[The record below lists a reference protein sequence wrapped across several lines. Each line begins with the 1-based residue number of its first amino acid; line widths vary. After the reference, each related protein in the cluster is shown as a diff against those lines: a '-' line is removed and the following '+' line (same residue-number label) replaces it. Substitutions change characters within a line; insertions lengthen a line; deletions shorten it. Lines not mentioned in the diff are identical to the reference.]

1 MKFKIPF
8 TFSDYKKLRRKSDY
22 FLKRIK
28 HKSKTKLG
36 ENLKNSNISLTREE
50 YLSIVMRSFFISFLG
65 LLVFS
70 TTVLAFL
77 RVGFFYLFGLVIAI
91 LFSGFIVFSQ
101 LVYPRIYVSRR
112 QKDIERNLL
121 PALEDMLI
129 QVNSGVPLFSVMVN
143 ISSSDYGQLSVEFKK
158 AVKRINAGESE
169 KEVLEDL
176 GENNPSVFFRRTLW
190 QISNGMNA
198 GSDMAIVI
206 SDSIHAL
213 HEEQLIQIQNYGN
226 KLNPLIMFYM
236 LISVI
241 LPALAITFITI
252 LSSILGLEGRMIQFV
267 FIGLFIMVMLMQVMF
282 LGLIKSRR
290 PSLL

>member
-8 TFSDYKKLRRKSDY
+8 TISSYQKLRRRSDS

-28 HKSKTKLG
+28 HKGKSKLK
-36 ENLKNSNISLTREE
+36 EDLKNSNILLTREE
-50 YLSIVMRSFFISFLG
+50 YLSIVMRSFIINFLS

-70 TTVLAFL
+70 TTLLAFL
-77 RVGFFYLFGLVIAI
+77 RVNFFYLFGFGVAI
-91 LFSGFIVFSQ
+91 IFSGFVVFSQ
-101 LVYPRIYVSRR
+101 LVYPRIFVSRR

-121 PALEDMLI
+121 PALEDMLVQI
-129 QVNSGVPLFSVMVN
+129 NSGVPLFSVMVN
-143 ISSSDYGQLSVEFKK
+143 ISSSGYGELSIEFKK

-176 GENNPSVFFRRTLW
+176 GENNPSIFFRRTLW

-206 SDSIHAL
+206 NDSIHAL

-236 LISVI
+236 LVSVI
-241 LPALAITFITI
+241 IPALAITFITI
-252 LSSILGLEGRMIQFV
+252 LASILGLEGRMIQFV
-267 FIGLFIMVMLMQVMF
+267 FIGLFIGVMLVQVMF